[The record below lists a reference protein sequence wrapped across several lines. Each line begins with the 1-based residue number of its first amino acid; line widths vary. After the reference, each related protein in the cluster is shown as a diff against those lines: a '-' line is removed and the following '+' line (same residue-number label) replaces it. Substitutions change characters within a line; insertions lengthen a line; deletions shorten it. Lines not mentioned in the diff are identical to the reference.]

1 MASKESIEN
10 ALNAHSKWKVRLLD
24 AIKESKSDFKVEEV
38 QKDNACEFGKWLYS
52 LSDSDRKVAES
63 LNIKE
68 LHANF
73 HKEAATILELAVNGK
88 KTEALAKM
96 DFGGGYRQ
104 ITGKLVVALTKWKD
118 RL

>member
-1 MASKESIEN
+1 MVSKESIDN
-10 ALNAHSKWKVRLLD
+10 ALNAHSKWKARLLE

-52 LSDSDRKVAES
+52 LPESDKRIADE
-63 LNIKE
+63 LEIKE

-73 HKEAATILELAVNGK
+73 HKVAASILGLAVKGSKNL
-88 KTEALAKM
+88 AMAKM
-96 DFGGGYRQ
+96 EFGGDYGKT
-104 ITGKLVVALTKWKD
+104 TGKLVFALTKWKD

>member
-1 MASKESIEN
+1 MASKESIDN
-10 ALNAHSKWKVRLLD
+10 ALNAHSKWKTRLLD
-24 AIKESKSDFKVEEV
+24 AIKEKKSEFKVEEV

-52 LSDSDRKVAES
+52 LPEADRKVAIE
-63 LNIKE
+63 LNITE

-73 HKEAATILELAVNGK
+73 HKEASSILELALKGNKNEAMK
-88 KTEALAKM
+88 KME
-96 DFGGGYRQ
+96 FGGDYGK